1 MKKIL
6 LNILLAAILAV
17 WTLTLVGCATVAKT
31 AGGATLGVH
40 HAEASIIGG
49 HGMGETEAERTDD
62 HTRQL
67 RVAGSEMVDDIDAW
81 WQTDRVTR
89 LTEFSVR

>member
-1 MKKIL
+1 
-6 LNILLAAILAV
+6 LAV

-31 AGGATLGVH
+31 AGGTVLAVH
-40 HAEASIIGG
+40 SAEASIIGG
-49 HGMGETEAERTDD
+49 NGMGETEAERTDD

-67 RVAGSEMVDDIDAW
+67 RVAGYEMIDDADAW
-81 WQTDRVTR
+81 WQTDRVSR

>member
-17 WTLTLVGCATVAKT
+17 WTLTLAGCGVVAKATEGT
-31 AGGATLGVH
+31 ALAGH
-40 HAEASIIGG
+40 SAEASIIGG
-49 HGMGETEAERTDD
+49 HGMGETDAERMDD

-67 RVAGSEMVDDIDAW
+67 RIAGSEGVDDIDAW
-81 WQTDRVTR
+81 WQTDRVSR
-89 LTEFSVR
+89 LTEFTVR